1 MGGREAY
8 AIELTPA
15 AGKPVTH
22 FFDAETF
29 LLVRQ
34 MGNFETPQGAMDI
47 RVELSDY
54 RDVGGG
60 VKWPFL
66 TRQVMP
72 VGEVIMRI
80 TELKLN
86 AAIDDAVF
94 AKPVAAAPAK

>member
-1 MGGREAY
+1 
-8 AIELTPA
+8 
-15 AGKPVTH
+15 
-22 FFDAETF
+22 
-29 LLVRQ
+29 

-72 VGEVIMRI
+72 VGEVIMRV

-94 AKPVAAAPAK
+94 AKPVAGAPAK